1 MNKKNTKD
9 RKIGTALAAGIIAAV
24 VVLVIIIGIIGVYNS
39 LNRLNV
45 DVDSAWSKVEVSYQR
60 RADLIPNLIETVK
73 GAKNFEQG
81 TLIKITEARS
91 AWTNAKTSEEKVAA
105 ANGMESALSR
115 LMVVVE
121 NYPDLKSNQNFLA
134 LQDELANTEN
144 KISVERN
151 RYNDAVTALNKKLVT
166 FPTNMIA
173 GMFNIGKRSFFQSSE
188 GAENAPAVSFE

>member
-1 MNKKNTKD
+1 MNTNNAIN
-9 RKIGTALAAGIIAAV
+9 RKGGTALAVGIIVAV
-24 VVLVIIIGIIGVYNS
+24 VVLVIVLGIIGVYNS

-73 GAKNFEQG
+73 GAKNFEQE
-81 TLIKITEARS
+81 TLIRITEARS

-151 RYNDAVTALNKKLVT
+151 RYNDAVTLLNRRLVT

-173 GMFNIGKRSFFQSSE
+173 GMFNIDKRSFFQSAE
-188 GAENAPAVSFE
+188 GAETAPAVNFN

>member
-1 MNKKNTKD
+1 MNNTIN
-9 RKIGTALAAGIIAAV
+9 RKGGTALAVGIIVAV
-24 VVLVIIIGIIGVYNS
+24 VVLVIMLGVIGVYNS

-45 DVDSAWSKVEVSYQR
+45 DVDSAWSKVETSYQR

-73 GAKNFEQG
+73 GAKNFEQE

-121 NYPDLKSNQNFLA
+121 SYPELKSNQNFLA

-151 RYNDAVTALNKKLVT
+151 RYNDAVTLLNRRLVT

-173 GMFNIGKRSFFQSSE
+173 GMFNIGKRSFFQSAE
-188 GAENAPAVSFE
+188 GAENAPKVDFN